1 MIANQRPSA
10 GQIVIFL
17 VLVSLLAVSISN
29 WRTDVTFKEKFDDQ
43 SDTLSNNETDIPESN
58 ESSRATNVEETKVKI
73 EPVEEHVQ
81 TETYGDVRVENIHLS
96 GEIFYAGEPVDVEII
111 LRNYGN
117 SSCLYN
123 LSLLVSGVFENPM
136 EVELEANETVEV
148 YFTIIKEVQGGY
160 ILQADDQS
168 TMYYVVKS
176 GLEITDLQFTP
187 SNIDPGESILI
198 SVNAYNPNYI
208 KTTDNIRFQIGEGD
222 PFNIEAT
229 VDPRS
234 NQTVTFNTTMFEPGW
249 HYVWVRNNS
258 GYFEVKEELHH
269 GREPELEP
277 TRPKPTYYWV
287 PDPATDNFTNILPP
301 EASPVR
307 LVLPAPI
314 EDIFF
319 DWRAGTGGYGL
330 HAGGHIEGLDHVWI
344 EIRTGIPVRSWGDG
358 VVTGI
363 QLSGD
368 IEHGEYHIYI
378 DYGQN
383 LTGSHMEIATPLVEV
398 GDNVSKGDPI
408 GYGMSFFSEQQ
419 SAEFTLMDW
428 GRTDGIWLGDGV
440 AVSPYDYLEDEVKI
454 DLVEAYKSHTIDKY
468 RKDPKITWLFDAV
481 QPYLTNP
488 LLIHM
493 VNKGKLT
500 GEWYL
505 ISSPWEPGWPND
517 MLIFIETDNPWC
529 TDNRVLSNDDTNED
543 SQPRNIEG
551 TFQVD
556 YERGR
561 VLIYNHKY
569 GGILFGIFELDE
581 TEERAILKI
590 EFHETRY
597 PEEFTDEAMIYIERT
612 NLSRRRDA
620 TELGVL
626 NYP

>member
-1 MIANQRPSA
+1 M
-10 GQIVIFL
+10 
-17 VLVSLLAVSISN
+17 SLLAVSISN
-29 WRTDVTFKEKFDDQ
+29 WRTDVTFEENVDDLN
-43 SDTLSNNETDIPESN
+43 DHLSNNETDIPESK
-58 ESSRATNVEETKVKI
+58 ESFETNNIEETNEKI
-73 EPVEEHVQ
+73 EPFKEDEQ
-81 TETYGDVRVENIHLS
+81 TATHDDVIVENIHLS
-96 GEIFYAGEPVDVEII
+96 GEMFYAGEPVEVDIL
-111 LRNYGN
+111 LRNSGN
-117 SSCLYN
+117 SRCLYN
-123 LSLLVSGVFENPM
+123 LSLMVSGVLENSM
-136 EVELEANETVEV
+136 EIEFEANETVEAS
-148 YFTIIKEVQGGY
+148 FIIIKDVQGGY
-160 ILQADDQS
+160 ILQAGGLS
-168 TMYYVVKS
+168 TKYYVVNS
-176 GLEITDLQFTP
+176 GLKITDLQFIP
-187 SNIDPGESILI
+187 NYIDPGEPILI

-208 KTTDNIRFQIGEGD
+208 ETTDNICFQIGEGD
-222 PFNIEAT
+222 PLDMEAT

-234 NQTVTFNTTMFEPGW
+234 HQTVTVNTTMVEPGW

-258 GYFEVKEELHH
+258 GFFEVKEEPQNE
-269 GREPELEP
+269 REPEQEP

-287 PDPATDNFTNILPP
+287 PDPATNNFTNILPP

-358 VVTGI
+358 VVKDI
-363 QLSGD
+363 RLSGD
-368 IEHGEYHIYI
+368 IEQGEYHIFI

-398 GDNVSKGDPI
+398 GYNVSKGDPI
-408 GYGMSFFSEQQ
+408 GYGMIFFEGLQ
-419 SAEFTLMDW
+419 SAEFTLIDR

-440 AVSPYDYLEDEVKI
+440 AVSPYDYLEDEVRSA
-454 DLVEAYKSHTIDKY
+454 LVEAYKAHTVDKY

-493 VNKGKLT
+493 VNKGKIT

-529 TDNRVLSNDDTNED
+529 TDNRVLSNDDTDED

-561 VLIYNHKY
+561 ILIYNHKY

-612 NLSRRRDA
+612 NLSRRWDA

-626 NYP
+626 YYP